1 MVIVVSSLLV
11 LSLLFSCIGSKI
23 GVALF
28 VCTGILGIVS
38 DIQVLAGASFFSAF
52 FAAAVISI
60 ENAPMDQKYTSGS
73 QP

>member
-23 GVALF
+23 GVALS
-28 VCTGILGIVS
+28 VCAGILGIVS
-38 DIQVLAGASFFSAF
+38 DIQVLAGASFLLAF
-52 FAAAVISI
+52 FTAAVISI

-73 QP
+73 QR